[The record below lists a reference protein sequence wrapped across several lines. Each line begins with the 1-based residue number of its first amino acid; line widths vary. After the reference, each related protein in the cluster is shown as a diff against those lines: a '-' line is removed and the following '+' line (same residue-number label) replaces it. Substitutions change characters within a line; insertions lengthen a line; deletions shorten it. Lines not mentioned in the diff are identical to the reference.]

1 MKKMNR
7 CEVWD
12 HHAFK
17 KVFLM
22 MRIALIFM
30 LVCVFESFAL
40 DSYTQSSKIS
50 IAKQDAQLEEILMQI
65 ESQTMYRFAYNR
77 SELDLTRKYSLKTS
91 GAEINEA
98 LQDLFED
105 GSVKYT
111 IMDRQIVLS
120 PGNVKGGVAQALK
133 ITGKVKSTNG
143 EPLPGV
149 TVVVKG
155 TTRGTISDIDGNY
168 SLADVPAN
176 ATLLFSFMGMEAQE
190 VPVAGSTVINVVMQ
204 ESTIGLEEVVKVG
217 YGTVKKTN
225 LTTAQVSVST
235 EQMEKTV
242 NTTMEQAIQG
252 RAAGVYVTQNSGQ
265 PGGGMSMVIRG
276 VSTINGS
283 TEPLY
288 VIDGLQVEGSSVSYG
303 NTSSSNPLAGINPSD
318 IEDVQILQGPSAT
331 AVYGSR
337 ATNGVVIITTK
348 RGKRGTADIAYNFS
362 YSVQMTPQHLD
373 VMNLRQY
380 AQMVKE
386 FHDIAGGTTP
396 EEFLDPS
403 ILGEGTDWQK
413 ELFKNAPMQKHQL
426 SVSGAGEL
434 STYYIS
440 GEMLNQEGVAIG
452 SEFKRYNLRINT
464 TQEPRK
470 WLRLSETANFRQI
483 KEALT
488 TTSEGVI
495 SNALQNTPQVPVKN
509 IDGTWGGFETKE
521 GSNQYAPVNPIAI
534 ASLRT
539 NENVR
544 RELNGGFSLNA
555 DIIEGLV
562 FRTSV
567 NGSYNTQNSI
577 YFNPKMKIGW
587 FVNDRASFSD
597 FTGISTFYSWEQ
609 QLTYTKNFGD
619 HFLDATALHEYKEG
633 TWKQN
638 TGYREGFLTNDI
650 MDLNAGDEAT
660 SVASGGSSSWAMESY
675 LFRLNYN
682 YAERYILQGSI
693 RGDGSSNFGA
703 NNRWGY
709 FPAGSVAWR
718 ISKESWFNIPFMNE
732 LKLRFETGLTGNSGW
747 GSGIYSPMQ
756 TTATEWGTG
765 FSPSKIANPDLK
777 WEETMTNN
785 IGFNIH
791 LFDNRIQ
798 IEGDLYEKTTK
809 NLIFDA
815 SQPGFMGGSGN
826 GGAGP
831 PTVNSGEIKNR
842 GWAFSLTSTNI
853 QTHNFRWDMNFNI
866 SGVNT
871 KVESLNS
878 ELGFFDRTSWWMN
891 NWTQRTAVGQSPWM
905 FMGYQ
910 YDGLF
915 QSVDEIY
922 NSVIPTDSNGNRLDI
937 SEDGVWVGDVKYK
950 NVGGEDGAEGV
961 VDVNDRTYIG
971 NPWPKFFGGFTNN
984 FTFKGFDLSVLI
996 TFNYGNDIYNYVRMV
1011 NSNPSQINL
1020 GRNLMTDAADY
1031 AQLATTEAGDV
1042 YIVNPDTDL
1051 PRISYGPNGN
1061 WTRFSSR
1068 WVEDGSFVKL
1078 KNITL
1083 GYTVPKSFLNKV
1095 KYIQNCRLAV
1105 SAQNLYT
1112 LTDYTG
1118 YDPEVGSYV
1127 GSNASSANQAIG
1139 IDTGRYPLTPTYT
1152 FNLLLNF

>member
-1 MKKMNR
+1 MNVNLR
-7 CEVWD
+7 
-12 HHAFK
+12 
-17 KVFLM
+17 FLT
-22 MRIALIFM
+22 IIVM
-30 LVCVFESFAL
+30 L
-40 DSYTQSSKIS
+40 
-50 IAKQDAQLEEILMQI
+50 LMVHI
-65 ESQTMYRFAYNR
+65 IYGQT
-77 SELDLTRKYSLKTS
+77 KT
-91 GAEINEA
+91 
-98 LQDLFED
+98 
-105 GSVKYT
+105 
-111 IMDRQIVLS
+111 
-120 PGNVKGGVAQALK
+120 
-133 ITGKVKSTNG
+133 ITGTVKDDTG
-143 EPLPGV
+143 DPLPGV
-149 TVVVKG
+149 SIIIEG
-155 TTRGTISDIDGNY
+155 TSQGTISDVDGVF
-168 SLADVPAN
+168 SLTVPQEGVK
-176 ATLLFSFMGMEAQE
+176 LVFSFIGFKDQVLDVANKTELHVSMVPE
-190 VPVAGSTVINVVMQ
+190 VEFLNEI
-204 ESTIGLEEVVKVG
+204 VKVG
-217 YGTVKKTN
+217 YGSAKKTN
-225 LTTAQVSVST
+225 LTTAQVGVTT

-288 VIDGLQVEGSSVSYG
+288 VIDGLQVEGGSVSYG
-303 NTSSSNPLAGINPSD
+303 STSSTNPMAGINPSD
-318 IEDVQILQGPSAT
+318 IEDIQILQGPSAT

-348 RGKRGTADIAYNFS
+348 RGRKGDADISYNFS
-362 YSVQMTPQHLD
+362 YSVQATPQHLD
-373 VMNLRQY
+373 VMDLRQY
-380 AQMVKE
+380 AQMNKE

-403 ILGEGTDWQK
+403 ILGSGTDWQS
-413 ELFKNAPMQKHQL
+413 ELFQNAPMQKHQI
-426 SVSGAGEL
+426 SVSGAGEI

-440 GEMLNQEGVAIG
+440 GEILDQEGVATG

-464 TQEPRK
+464 SQEPRK
-470 WLRLSETANFRQI
+470 WLRMRETANFRQI
-483 KEALT
+483 RETLT

-509 IDGTWGGFETKE
+509 IDGSWGGFENDE
-521 GSNQYAPVNPIAI
+521 GSNQFAPINPIAI

-544 RELNGGFSLNA
+544 RELNGGFNLEA
-555 DIIEGLV
+555 DIVDGLV
-562 FRTSV
+562 FKTSV
-567 NGSYNTQNSI
+567 NGSYNTQNAI

-587 FVNDRASFSD
+587 YVNDRATFND
-597 FTGISTFYSWEQ
+597 FTGVSTFYSWDQ
-609 QLTYTKNFGD
+609 QLAYNKTFGD
-619 HFLDATALHEYKEG
+619 HFIDAIALHEYKEG

-650 MDLNAGDEAT
+650 MDLNAGDEST
-660 SVASGGSSSWAMESY
+660 SVASGGSNSWAMESY
-675 LFRLNYN
+675 LLRLNYN
-682 YAERYILQGSI
+682 YKEKYILQGSI
-693 RGDGSSNFGA
+693 RGDGSSNFGS

-709 FPAGSVAWR
+709 FPAGSAAWR
-718 ISKESWFNIPFMNE
+718 ISKESWYNLSFMNE

-747 GSGIYSPMQ
+747 SAGIYAPLS

-765 FSPSKIANPDLK
+765 FSPGKIANPDLQ

-785 IGFNIH
+785 LGINIH
-791 LFDNRIQ
+791 LFNNRIQ
-798 IEGDLYEKTTK
+798 IDADIYEKKTN

-815 SQPGFMGGSGN
+815 SQPGFMGGAGN

-831 PTVNSGEIKNR
+831 PTVNSGKISNK
-842 GWAFSLTSTNI
+842 GWGFTFISTNI
-853 QTHNFRWDMNFNI
+853 QTADFTWDMNFNI

-871 KVESLNS
+871 KVEGLNS

-891 NWTQRTAVGQSPWM
+891 NWTQRTAVGYSPWM
-905 FMGYQ
+905 FMGYE
-910 YDGLF
+910 YEGLF

-922 NSVIPTDSNGNRLDI
+922 NSSIPTASDGSRLEI

-950 NVGGEDGAEGV
+950 NISGEGGAEGV
-961 VDVNDRTYIG
+961 IDENDMTFIG

-984 FTFKGFDLSVLI
+984 FRYKDFDLSVLF
-996 TFNYGNDIYNYVRMV
+996 TFNYGNDIYNYVKMI

-1020 GRNLMTDAADY
+1020 GRNLMADAIDFARIG
-1031 AQLATTEAGDV
+1031 TNEAGDV
-1042 YIVNPDTDL
+1042 VITNSDTDL

-1061 WTRFSSR
+1061 WDRFSSR
-1068 WVEDGSFVKL
+1068 WVEDGSYIKL

-1083 GYTVPKSFLNKV
+1083 GYTVPQAFLNRTRFIK
-1095 KYIQNCRLAV
+1095 NLRMAV

-1112 LTDYTG
+1112 FTNYTG

-1152 FNLLLNF
+1152 FNLLVNF